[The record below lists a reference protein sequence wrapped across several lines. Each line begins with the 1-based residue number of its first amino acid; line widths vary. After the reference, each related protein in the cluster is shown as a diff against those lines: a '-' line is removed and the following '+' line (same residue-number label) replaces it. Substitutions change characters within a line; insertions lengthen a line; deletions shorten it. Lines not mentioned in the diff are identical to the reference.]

1 MLQRNDSTGSTSRPG
16 RMIRI
21 ASRAEISALP
31 QWQSAFARE
40 RKDRRYYELIED
52 TLKDGFTYGYL
63 IVENDRAVRAI
74 QPYFLV
80 DQDLL
85 AGMSGAVTKIVG
97 GLRRVWPR
105 FMRARTLMVGC
116 AAGEGHLDG
125 DDATKSETAETFGQS
140 LLRIARDLN
149 CVMIVLKEF
158 PAKYRAPLQRLLSEG
173 FARVPSMPMTT
184 LSIEYKDFEDY
195 VSNCLSPRT
204 RGKVRRKLRAA
215 ERAKPEITMSVV
227 GDIAPFVDEVYPLYE
242 KVYERSPL
250 QFEKLTKEFLCEIGR
265 RMPDKVRFFI
275 WRQDNHIVAFGL
287 CTMQGDAI
295 CHEYVGFDYAVAFD
309 LNLYYRVFR
318 RHRMG
323 HRQRLQ
329 ALLQRQSELRPQVA
343 FASVALPRRSL
354 RAAHLWPH
362 QCGAET
368 AASGHGAD
376 ALRPDSAE
384 LRQLS
389 RALGLIARCFRV
401 LRNNNRRFPLS
412 RWAAHA
418 ASAGS
423 SNGGGFNIQ

>member
-1 MLQRNDSTGSTSRPG
+1 
-16 RMIRI
+16 
-21 ASRAEISALP
+21 
-31 QWQSAFARE
+31 
-40 RKDRRYYELIED
+40 
-52 TLKDGFTYGYL
+52 
-63 IVENDRAVRAI
+63 
-74 QPYFLV
+74 
-80 DQDLL
+80 
-85 AGMSGAVTKIVG
+85 MSGAVTKIVG

-158 PAKYRAPLQRLLSEG
+158 PAKYRAPLQGLLSEG

-215 ERAKPEITMSVV
+215 ERAKPEITMNVV
-227 GDIAPFVDEVYPLYE
+227 GDITPFVHEVYPLYE

-309 LNLYYRVFR
+309 LNLYYRVFHDIIEWAIANDYKR
-318 RHRMG
+318 FFSGSLNYDPKWH
-323 HRQRLQ
+323 L
-329 ALLQRQSELRPQVA
+329 RQSLYPVDLYVRHTSGPINAVLKRLLPVMEPTRSDPILPNFDNYREL
-343 FASVALPRRSL
+343 
-354 RAAHLWPH
+354 W
-362 QCGAET
+362 G
-368 AASGHGAD
+368 
-376 ALRPDSAE
+376 
-384 LRQLS
+384 
-389 RALGLIARCFRV
+389 
-401 LRNNNRRFPLS
+401 
-412 RWAAHA
+412 
-418 ASAGS
+418 
-423 SNGGGFNIQ
+423 